1 MPNRLEQFRRRELR
15 PRDPL
20 YRHPVNWKM
29 AKDILGR
36 RRRGTSHKV
45 ENAVARKQAQDEF
58 IQGLPKF
65 QFERAL
71 GHILDGQESR
81 EDIEYV
87 AKNIGMHEKVI
98 KRFRISSNVS
108 GEKRARRRVT
118 VSIVD
123 FTRRDSV

>member
-1 MPNRLEQFRRRELR
+1 
-15 PRDPL
+15 
-20 YRHPVNWKM
+20 M

-45 ENAVARKQAQDEF
+45 ENAVARKLGEQEAQDKF
-58 IQGLPKF
+58 MQDLPKF
-65 QFERAL
+65 QLDRAL
-71 GHILDGQESR
+71 GHMLDGIESP
-81 EDIEYV
+81 EDIKYV
-87 AKNIGMHEKVI
+87 AENISTHEQVI
-98 KRFRISSNVS
+98 TRFRISSNVS